1 MLSSVGAGDGP
12 LRLCSGRMNT
22 VIFFVVRLRWKWVNV
37 ITKVCIRIHPAL
49 SCHNQWGNCG
59 VAFVN
64 ARRACSP
71 KKERRRFRDRQKFL
85 FVVLVANFCNNP
97 RYMCSPRHPPALSFS
112 GACMHIYTLVCFLP
126 CIFTTAYSAMKRSH
140 CSLHY
145 KSIVEKSSLF
155 TVSGFILPIP
165 IIRLQISKCS
175 SSQRPGILLALPGL
189 KTELAYYTTEVIQTK
204 LLYLHT

>member
-1 MLSSVGAGDGP
+1 MRK
-12 LRLCSGRMNT
+12 LRGCFCQR
-22 VIFFVVRLRWKWVNV
+22 
-37 ITKVCIRIHPAL
+37 A
-49 SCHNQWGNCG
+49 
-59 VAFVN
+59 
-64 ARRACSP
+64 ARVQP
-71 KKERRRFRDRQKFL
+71 KEGTTSIPWYRQKFL

-112 GACMHIYTLVCFLP
+112 GACMHTRLFGFSLVYLQP
-126 CIFTTAYSAMKRSH
+126 HIYSAMKRSH

-155 TVSGFILPIP
+155 TVSGCILPIP

-189 KTELAYYTTEVIQTK
+189 KTELAYYTTK
-204 LLYLHT
+204 NSNPD